1 MNKYLFFFIFLVSFF
16 KTQSQENRSFLY
28 ATVKDKIGP
37 VINAHILNKNTKQ
50 GTFTN
55 ENGEF
60 RILAKSNDS
69 LQISFVGYET
79 SIFNIEIKHFGI
91 QKTIFELLKTNY
103 ELDEVNIKQNN
114 LLGYLSADSKN
125 IKTEKKINAKTL
137 KLPYAGSKLMTPAER
152 RLYTAMGAR
161 NILSVDY
168 ILNSISGR
176 IKKLR
181 KLKKIETLER
191 KVSKIKNTY
200 SIHIIKEYKIKE
212 FDIYK
217 FIYFCTD
224 DKKFNQAYNSSK
236 INMIRF
242 LKNKAETFKK
252 LNPENYN

>member
-60 RILAKSNDS
+60 RILAKSNDR

-103 ELDEVNIKQNN
+103 ELDEVTIKQNN

-125 IKTEKKINAKTL
+125 IKTEKKINAQTL
-137 KLPYAGSKLMTPAER
+137 KLPYAGSRIMTPAER
-152 RLYTAMGAR
+152 RLRTASGGFG
-161 NILSVDY
+161 IHPL
-168 ILNSISGR
+168 LNWISGR
-176 IKKLR
+176 TKRLKKL
-181 KLKKIETLER
+181 KIIEDLELKINQ
-191 KVSKIKNTY
+191 IKNTY
-200 SIHIIKEYKIKE
+200 HLQIIKELDINE
-212 FDIYK
+212 TDIYR
-217 FIYFCTD
+217 FIYYCES
-224 DKKFNQAYNSSK
+224 DKNFIKAYNSSD